1 MRYSY
6 VIYILAAIAV
16 AFLVFSIYRRYKL
29 WHLGKPDDCSKNMGR
44 RIGVFIR
51 TMVVDVL
58 AHRRRAWVAR
68 TDLPILP
75 GQRCPRCPWPSDRA
89 LPLSNWGLGKKHH
102 SPRVCAAKECD
113 LRLQLGANPRPP
125 QAWLPFDAVHVKAVD
140 AVEGVYQ
147 LLNAEKEV
155 FHIAGSMNLRQDL
168 DAQLSTNESAC
179 FFVWEEDSMYTKRES
194 ELIQQYL
201 QQYGQMPGAGS
212 ELDDLYDDMDDLF

>member
-1 MRYSY
+1 M
-6 VIYILAAIAV
+6 
-16 AFLVFSIYRRYKL
+16 
-29 WHLGKPDDCSKNMGR
+29 P
-44 RIGVFIR
+44 
-51 TMVVDVL
+51 
-58 AHRRRAWVAR
+58 
-68 TDLPILP
+68 
-75 GQRCPRCPWPSDRA
+75 A
-89 LPLSNWGLGKKHH
+89 LPLAERSGFALVELGLGEET
-102 SPRVCAAKECD
+102 SLAEGLRCLQCD

-168 DAQLSTNESAC
+168 DAQLSTNESTC
-179 FFVWEEDSMYTKRES
+179 FFVWEADPMYTKRES

-201 QQYGQMPGAGS
+201 QQHGHLPDAGG